1 MSERWIDECEALLK
15 GMQSANKQNRD
26 RLDIINSILLSLS
39 ALERSVLGWN
49 SWVRNL
55 YIMSKLDQQEL
66 LDMDETLREQV
77 KAILQFDIYTTKKW
91 KEKPADNSDPAPNEP
106 IEHNQ
111 VLYA

>member
-1 MSERWIDECEALLK
+1 MSELWIDECEALLK
-15 GMQSANKQNRD
+15 GMQNSRKKNRD

-55 YIMSKLDQQEL
+55 YIMSKFDQQEL
-66 LDMDETLREQV
+66 LDMDNTLRKQV
-77 KAILQFDIYTTKKW
+77 KAILELDIYTTKKC
-91 KEKPADNSDPAPNEP
+91 KDKPSLAPASSHTEP
-106 IEHNQ
+106 LENTQ